1 MYVLCCIFLSFV
13 EGFGVDLGANLVSK
27 RGAGGQKEVQNEV
40 QVVPGGDSGDDFGT
54 NKNQRH
60 NTIIT
65 GTDLGSI
72 SGSFWTPKSINWGI
86 DFVLISVM
94 CFLSP
99 LERFVVDFGAI
110 LESKSDKNAKYR
122 YMRNRCFMY
131 VKAMFLRFDGVN
143 PGPKCMQNR
152 SRDSKTFRA

>member
-1 MYVLCCIFLSFV
+1 M
-13 EGFGVDLGANLVSK
+13 D
-27 RGAGGQKEVQNEV
+27 
-40 QVVPGGDSGDDFGT
+40 PGGDSGDDFGT

-72 SGSFWTPKSINWGI
+72 SGSFWTPKSINLGI

-110 LESKSDKNAKYR
+110 LVSKSYKNAKYR
-122 YMRNRCFMY
+122 YMINRCFM
-131 VKAMFLRFDGVN
+131 
-143 PGPKCMQNR
+143 
-152 SRDSKTFRA
+152 